1 MGMSLQMLEAT
12 SELLPSAQEP
22 HRVHVAIQHSLLE
35 SSPVLRLSLHGT
47 FIEYPRVQTGHLKP
61 ACRPQRNPA
70 GATTLESDPSV
81 ETAISGSPQALCF
94 KVEVKRQMLV
104 RDSSYS
110 DTPPTD
116 LRYQCTI
123 QRSEAG

>member
-35 SSPVLRLSLHGT
+35 SSPVLRLSLPGT
-47 FIEYPRVQTGHLKP
+47 FIEYPRVQTRHLKP
-61 ACRPQRNPA
+61 ACRPERNPA

-81 ETAISGSPQALCF
+81 KTAISESPTAFAF
-94 KVEVKRQMLV
+94 KDEGQRQMVV

-110 DTPPTD
+110 AP
-116 LRYQCTI
+116 
-123 QRSEAG
+123 